1 MNQYVQT
8 TRNYIVTHK
17 KAFLI
22 GGAWLAGIAILIA
35 LFVYNNPS
43 VVVYQPSDA
52 CKMFTPSEAQDLL
65 GDKVINVNTNKIT
78 VSGNIAVS
86 KCSYTDSNPDQ
97 TKMIVAA
104 IAVRSGVN
112 DKGVAQNKTEF
123 AASQANN
130 TAQIVKDLGDKAWFN
145 QVSGQL
151 NVLSG
156 KRWIIISYGAGASPA
171 DNTVDKAVELAH
183 KIL

>member
-1 MNQYVQT
+1 MNTYIQL
-8 TRNYIVTHK
+8 TRDYIVTHK
-17 KAFLI
+17 KAFI
-22 GGAWLAGIAILIA
+22 IAAAWLVGFALLAG
-35 LFVYNNPS
+35 LFIYNNPK
-43 VVVYQPSDA
+43 VVVYQPTDA
-52 CKMFTPSEAQDLL
+52 CKLFTPSEAQDLL
-65 GDKVINVNTNKIT
+65 GDKVINVNTDKTT

-86 KCSYTDSNPDQ
+86 KCSYTDSNADEN
-97 TKMIVAA
+97 KMLVAA
-104 IAVRSGVN
+104 VAVRSGVN
-112 DKGVAQNKTEF
+112 DEGVAQNKTEF

-156 KRWIIISYGAGASPA
+156 KRWILISYGFGASPA
-171 DNTVDKAVELAH
+171 DNTVDKAIELAH